1 MWNRSYMSDEL
12 DPEIAAMGKI
22 ASALGGLEPEAIR
35 RVLKWAIERFQLRAA
50 AENAAT
56 GTTGTTTA
64 APTNAPTRTFLNL
77 ADLFDSAHSETGLDK
92 VLVVAY
98 WFQVVQ
104 GQDDWDSFA
113 VNNELKHL
121 GHPSTN
127 ITRDFDSLMNRSPRL
142 VLQVRKDGTTRQARK
157 RFKLTREGI
166 RAVEKMTGAAG
177 NSGAL

>member
-1 MWNRSYMSDEL
+1 MSDEV

-22 ASALGGLEPEAIR
+22 AAALGALEPEAVR
-35 RVLKWAIERFQLRAA
+35 RVLKWAIERFQLRAT
-50 AENAAT
+50 AEPT
-56 GTTGTTTA
+56 GSSSGSPPAVSPSTQA
-64 APTNAPTRTFLNL
+64 RTFLNL
-77 ADLFDSAHSETGLDK
+77 ADLFDTAQSETGLDK

-166 RAVEKMTGAAG
+166 RAVEKMMGAAG
-177 NSGAL
+177 NAGAI

>member
-1 MWNRSYMSDEL
+1 MSDEL
-12 DPEIAAMGKI
+12 DPEIAAMGRI
-22 ASALGGLEPEAIR
+22 AGALGALEPEAVR
-35 RVLKWAIERFQLRAA
+35 RVLKWAIERFQLRATSETA
-50 AENAAT
+50 VSGT
-56 GTTGTTTA
+56 GAPVTA
-64 APTNAPTRTFLNL
+64 PASGSRTFLNL

-127 ITRDFDSLMNRSPRL
+127 ITRDFDSLMNRQPRL

-166 RAVEKMTGAAG
+166 RAVEKMMGAAG
-177 NSGAL
+177 NAGAI